1 MAGGG
6 WTPGL
11 SRAVKQCLL
20 LAPARHNSPFIRI
33 TPTTIH
39 LHGVVPLPYPTMLS
53 LSSRGFAF
61 TVVLQYNEDYEK
73 LGVPTTASKE
83 EIKAAYFARAK
94 QLHPD
99 SAEGELTEQDKAEF
113 YELNEAYRRLV
124 YESKHGTSDFDP
136 EDPRNDPRCVEYW
149 QIRKRT
155 LSEEAIKAENERET
169 KEKTKEMV
177 IIRRAI
183 SWLLIGVFMGTIFP
197 AMFVGQDDYSDDP
210 YSTSGCQCKGCVL
223 SRMER
228 SPGAQRMMVR
238 SGGSRE
244 CTGGG
249 RS

>member
-1 MAGGG
+1 MGGG

-11 SRAVKQCLL
+11 SRAVKQCWL
-20 LAPARHNSPFIRI
+20 LAPAHHRLSIRS
-33 TPTTIH
+33 TPTTIYH
-39 LHGVVPLPYPTMLS
+39 PFVQLPHPTMVS
-53 LSSRGFAF
+53 LSCRGFAF

-99 SAEGELTEQDKAEF
+99 SAESELTEKDKAEF

-155 LSEEAIKAENERET
+155 LSEDAIKAENERTT

-228 SPGAQRMMVR
+228 SPGAQRMMVK

-244 CTGGG
+244 CTAG

>member
-1 MAGGG
+1 M
-6 WTPGL
+6 
-11 SRAVKQCLL
+11 SQ
-20 LAPARHNSPFIRI
+20 
-33 TPTTIH
+33 
-39 LHGVVPLPYPTMLS
+39 LPISTLVFVS
-53 LSSRGFAF
+53 CRGFACSI
-61 TVVLQYNEDYEK
+61 VYQYNEDYEK
-73 LGVPTTASKE
+73 LGVSTTATKE

-99 SAEGELTEQDKAEF
+99 SAEGELTEKDKADF

-124 YESKHGTSDFDP
+124 YESKHGTSEFDP

-155 LSEEAIKAENERET
+155 VSEETRKAENDRIQQEKS
-169 KEKTKEMV
+169 KEKV
-177 IIRRAI
+177 IIRRATT
-183 SWLLIGVFMGTIFP
+183 WLLVGVFMGTIFP

-210 YSTSGCQCKGCVL
+210 YSTNGCQCRGCTL

-228 SPGAQRMMVR
+228 SPGAQRMMVK

-244 CTGGG
+244 CTAS

>member
-1 MAGGG
+1 MGGG

-11 SRAVKQCLL
+11 SRALKHPWL
-20 LAPARHNSPFIRI
+20 LAHPWQCPPSTGTPPTSFCPHAVASFPSPFTVS
-33 TPTTIH
+33 TPC
-39 LHGVVPLPYPTMLS
+39 
-53 LSSRGFAF
+53 RGFACTLIF
-61 TVVLQYNEDYEK
+61 QYNEDYEK
-73 LGVPTTASKE
+73 LGVATTASKD

-99 SAEGELTEQDKAEF
+99 SAEGELTEKERTEF

-155 LSEEAIKAENERET
+155 MSEEAVKSENERT
-169 KEKTKEMV
+169 KKEKTKEMV
-177 IIRRAI
+177 IIRRGI
-183 SWLLIGVFMGTIFP
+183 RWLLIGVFMGTIFP

-210 YSTSGCQCKGCVL
+210 YSTSGCQCRGCVL

-228 SPGAQRMMVR
+228 SPGAQRMMVK

-244 CTGGG
+244 CTAG

>member
-1 MAGGG
+1 MRGGL
-6 WTPGL
+6 TPGL
-11 SRAVKQCLL
+11 RRAVRQCQLF
-20 LAPARHNSPFIRI
+20 SPSC
-33 TPTTIH
+33 H
-39 LHGVVPLPYPTMLS
+39 
-53 LSSRGFAF
+53 LSSTKSLRNICCQTVSQLPIS
-61 TVVLQYNEDYEK
+61 TVVFVSCREFACSVVYQYNEDYEK
-73 LGVPTTASKE
+73 LGVSTTATKE

-99 SAEGELTEQDKAEF
+99 SAEGELTEKDKADF

-124 YESKHGTSDFDP
+124 YESKHGTSEFDP

-155 LSEEAIKAENERET
+155 VSEETRKAENDRIQQEKS
-169 KEKTKEMV
+169 KEKV
-177 IIRRAI
+177 IIRRATT
-183 SWLLIGVFMGTIFP
+183 WLLVGVFMGTIFP

-210 YSTSGCQCKGCVL
+210 YSTSGCQCRGCTL

-228 SPGAQRMMVR
+228 SPGAQRMMVK

-244 CTGGG
+244 CTAS

>member
-1 MAGGG
+1 MLDRMGGG

-11 SRAVKQCLL
+11 SRAVKQCRL
-20 LAPARHNSPFIRI
+20 LAPARHQPFIRR
-33 TPTTIH
+33 TPTTIYH
-39 LHGVVPLPYPTMLS
+39 PFVQLPHPTMVS
-53 LSSRGFAF
+53 LSWRGFAF

-99 SAEGELTEQDKAEF
+99 SAESELTEKDKAEF

-124 YESKHGTSDFDP
+124 YESKHGTSEFDP

-155 LSEEAIKAENERET
+155 LSEDAIKAENERTT

-197 AMFVGQDDYSDDP
+197 AIFVGQDDYSDDP

-228 SPGAQRMMVR
+228 SPGAQRMMVK

-244 CTGGG
+244 CTAG

>member
-1 MAGGG
+1 M
-6 WTPGL
+6 
-11 SRAVKQCLL
+11 S
-20 LAPARHNSPFIRI
+20 
-33 TPTTIH
+33 
-39 LHGVVPLPYPTMLS
+39 Y
-53 LSSRGFAF
+53 RGFACS
-61 TVVLQYNEDYEK
+61 VVLLYNEDYEK

-83 EIKAAYFARAK
+83 EIKAAYFTRAK

-99 SAEGELTEQDKAEF
+99 SAMEELTEKDKADF

-124 YESKHGTSDFDP
+124 YEAKHGTGDFDP
-136 EDPRNDPRCVEYW
+136 KDPRNDPRCVEYW

-155 LSEEAIKAENERET
+155 VSEETIKAENERTE

-177 IIRRAI
+177 IIRRATA
-183 SWLLIGVFMGTIFP
+183 WLLIGVFMGTIFP
-197 AMFVGQDDYSDDP
+197 AIFVGQDDYSNDP
-210 YSTSGCQCKGCVL
+210 YSTSGCQCRGCVL

-244 CTGGG
+244 CTAG